1 MFSRNLRDR
10 IYRAGSQDIE
20 MGIEKSFVLYQKFER
35 FACFSTIGKE
45 GKKGG
50 KDGGREEGKEKSR
63 REGGKKRGKEG

>member
-1 MFSRNLRDR
+1 
-10 IYRAGSQDIE
+10 
-20 MGIEKSFVLYQKFER
+20 MGIEKSFVLYQKSER

-63 REGGKKRGKEG
+63 REGGKKQGKEG